1 MFGSHLSIAG
11 SMVNAL
17 HEGERLALDT
27 VQVFTKNQQQWQ
39 AKPLDPAMVRDWHA
53 EVQRLGWQ
61 GRIVSHA
68 SYLINLAAYADD
80 LFQKS
85 IDLMTDEIERCE
97 QLAIPFL
104 VHHPGS
110 FVHWPGDDAL
120 QRGIARIADAYRE
133 IFRRTRGYKTI
144 SCFEGTV
151 GAGSQIGGRFEHLRD
166 LRDAA
171 AHSTGVP
178 ARLAFCLDTCHL
190 HAAGYDLASRETANL
205 ALSEF
210 DQLCGLTNLK
220 VLHLNDSKGKLAS
233 KLDRHEHIGQGW
245 IGGGASM
252 HTGNGAFNESSLAAS
267 GFAVVLAHPAL
278 RTIPKILETP
288 KGIDAE
294 GTNYDTL
301 NLTRLKALI
310 GVKHST
316 PSVEAKPATPKPP
329 PKPKAT
335 KRTPRTGAQAPKA
348 SKPPA
353 SKKGKTTPKGENRG
367 PVARKVR

>member
-1 MFGSHLSIAG
+1 MFGSHLSIAN

-27 VQVFTKNQQQWQ
+27 VQVFTKNQQQWK

-53 EVQRLGWQ
+53 EVHRLGWQ
-61 GRIVSHA
+61 GRLVSHA
-68 SYLINLAAYADD
+68 SYLINLAAYDDD

-97 QLAIPFL
+97 HLAIPFL

-110 FVHWPGDDAL
+110 FVHWPGDDGLA
-120 QRGIARIADAYRE
+120 RGLARIAEAYRE
-133 IFRRTRGYKTI
+133 VFRRTRGYTTI
-144 SCFEGTV
+144 SCFEGTA

-166 LRDAA
+166 LRHAA
-171 AHSTGVP
+171 AHSTGEP

-190 HAAGYDLASRETANL
+190 HAAGYDLASRDSTQRVLE
-205 ALSEF
+205 EF
-210 DQLCGLTNLK
+210 DRTCGLAHLR

-233 KLDRHEHIGQGW
+233 KLDRHEHIGEGW

-252 HTGNGAFNESSLAAS
+252 HSGQGAFTESALAAS
-267 GFAVVLAHPAL
+267 GFATLLAHPAL
-278 RTIPKILETP
+278 HAIPKILETP
-288 KGIDAE
+288 KGTDPQGA
-294 GTNYDTL
+294 NYDTI

-310 GVKHST
+310 GVKHTTPAVVPT
-316 PSVEAKPATPKPP
+316 PSTKQPP
-329 PKPKAT
+329 PKRSQPK
-335 KRTPRTGAQAPKA
+335 PRTSAPAPKPSTPLA
-348 SKPPA
+348 SKN
-353 SKKGKTTPKGENRG
+353 GKTAPKRENRD